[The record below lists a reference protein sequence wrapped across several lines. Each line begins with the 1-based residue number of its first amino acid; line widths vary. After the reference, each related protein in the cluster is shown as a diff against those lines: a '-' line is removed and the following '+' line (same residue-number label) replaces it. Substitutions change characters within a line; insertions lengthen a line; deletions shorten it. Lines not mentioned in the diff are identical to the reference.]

1 MCGFLARRAYSVI
14 VFAALFCTLIV
25 KFFHSWRTDLVN
37 EYLSWIL
44 ADISV
49 LLGIEIILSIICFHW
64 PRRWIIRTALVI
76 AAIVWIWSVTN
87 AGWLIRTGTQIL
99 PTVLLQLV
107 QDPLI
112 SLNMVGVNLAKMPTV
127 AIMLH
132 GPGIIALPFFL
143 FIIAKPLAPHYKRQR
158 FVIRIVI
165 STIIIAAAL
174 FGNLIERRGSPQI
187 SSAGLRYNCQ
197 LKAITN
203 LVLSDYGPLPNP
215 KRRIPFF
222 NQLKVTLKSEQLNRN
237 MVVVVLD
244 GVQYRHTLLGN
255 EGSSLM
261 PYLSTLAGQG
271 VEYTNARSSV
281 AHTTKALFA
290 FLTGRYPS
298 VSHDIA
304 ETVPIAEPY
313 ASIATILKSQLNFRT
328 AFFQS
333 AKGSFESRPGLA
345 YNIGFDK
352 FWARDDLNDTKS
364 FLGYLACDEFS
375 MLKPI
380 TEWIKA
386 SEQPFFVTI
395 LCSVTHDPYEVPEW
409 FAIPDK
415 RLADRY
421 QQAIC
426 YTDTFL
432 AALDAEL
439 AKLNLVDNTILCV
452 IGDHGEAF
460 GEHGMLGHQR
470 IPFDEVLR
478 IPWVMRIPYLIKP
491 GTKITEPVSSV
502 DVAPTLLAL
511 LGFETKKADFDGIN
525 VLGHIPD
532 NRKVFFS
539 GWMWI
544 DPAGFVKGSHKFI
557 YDPTNKTVS
566 AYDLSADPLEFK
578 RIDVPDREVHKIAQ
592 EIIMWR
598 KNSVFQIQQRRTGQ
612 EILFEHWLCR
622 WTNRFSY
629 TKYINSNH

>member
-1 MCGFLARRAYSVI
+1 M
-14 VFAALFCTLIV
+14 
-25 KFFHSWRTDLVN
+25 
-37 EYLSWIL
+37 
-44 ADISV
+44 
-49 LLGIEIILSIICFHW
+49 
-64 PRRWIIRTALVI
+64 
-76 AAIVWIWSVTN
+76 
-87 AGWLIRTGTQIL
+87 

-112 SLNMVGVNLAKMPTV
+112 SLNMVGVNLAKMPTA
-127 AIMLH
+127 AILLH
-132 GPGIIALPFFL
+132 GPGIIALPFIL
-143 FIIAKPLAPHYKRQR
+143 FIIAKPPAPDYKRRR
-158 FVIRIVI
+158 FVIRMVI

-174 FGNLIERRGSPQI
+174 FGSVIERCGSPQI

-197 LKAITN
+197 WKAITN

-222 NQLKVTLKSEQLNRN
+222 NQLKVTLKDEQVKRN
-237 MVVVVLD
+237 IVVVVLD
-244 GVQYRHTLLGN
+244 GVQYHRTSLGN

-261 PYLSTLAGQG
+261 PHLSALAGQG
-271 VEYTNARSSV
+271 VQFTNARSSV
-281 AHTTKALFA
+281 THTTKALFA

-304 ETVPIAEPY
+304 ETVPTAEPY
-313 ASIATILKSQLNFRT
+313 GSIAMILKSKLNFRT

-333 AKGSFESRPGLA
+333 AKGSFESRPGLV
-345 YNIGFDK
+345 YNLGFDK

-386 SEQPFFVTI
+386 GEQPFFVTI

-409 FAIPDK
+409 FATPDK
-415 RLADRY
+415 KLAERY

-432 AALDAEL
+432 AALNAEL

-470 IPFDEVLR
+470 IPFEEVLH
-478 IPWVMRIPYLIKP
+478 IPWIMRAPYLIKP
-491 GTKITEPVSSV
+491 GTRITQPVSSV
-502 DVAPTLLAL
+502 DVTPTLLAL
-511 LGFETKKADFDGIN
+511 LGFETTKADFDGIN
-525 VLGHIPD
+525 VLEFVPD
-532 NRKVFFS
+532 NRKVYFS

-544 DPAGFVKGSHKFI
+544 DPAGFVKGNNKFI
-557 YDPTNKTVS
+557 YDPMNKEVS
-566 AYDLSADPLEFK
+566 VYDLTADPLEIK
-578 RIDVPDREVHKIAQ
+578 RIALPEQQVHKIAL
-592 EIIMWR
+592 E
-598 KNSVFQIQQRRTGQ
+598 
-612 EILFEHWLCR
+612 
-622 WTNRFSY
+622 
-629 TKYINSNH
+629 